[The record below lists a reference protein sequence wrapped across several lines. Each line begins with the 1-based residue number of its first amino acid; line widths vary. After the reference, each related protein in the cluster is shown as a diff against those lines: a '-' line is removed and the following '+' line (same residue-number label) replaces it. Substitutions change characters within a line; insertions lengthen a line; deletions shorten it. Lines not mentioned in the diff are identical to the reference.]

1 MDSNGSRELAR
12 LLEERNGAAPP
23 PVRGKRLQSTTAA
36 PIFHWFG
43 IEPPTVLSSAAEE
56 PQKALSRR
64 PRLAG

>member
-23 PVRGKRLQSTTAA
+23 PVRGKQLRSTAA

-43 IEPPTVLSSAAEE
+43 IEPPPVLPSAAEE
-56 PQKALSRR
+56 AEEAPSRR
-64 PRLAG
+64 LRLAG

>member
-23 PVRGKRLQSTTAA
+23 PVRGKQLRSTAA

-43 IEPPTVLSSAAEE
+43 IEPPQVTPTTAEAPE
-56 PQKALSRR
+56 KARSRR
-64 PRLAG
+64 LRLAD